1 MFETFSK
8 NPVPVFVS
16 FFFAAIS
23 LGSAKKNI
31 TVNWPFGFQYRCI
44 LPEKPT
50 FNIML
55 HNVEIFEIEK
65 PTHDMEI
72 PFLNKIRVSW
82 EGQFLSHETA

>member
-1 MFETFSK
+1 
-8 NPVPVFVS
+8 
-16 FFFAAIS
+16 
-23 LGSAKKNI
+23 
-31 TVNWPFGFQYRCI
+31 
-44 LPEKPT
+44 
-50 FNIML
+50 ML